1 MKLKQRLKKKS
12 QEREEDS
19 LYKEQPYKY
28 TEVIVGFLTKKIALS
43 EAKFGIMIIR
53 WGWGEKVTVRELE
66 KKTHFQILP
75 ANIC

>member
-43 EAKFGIMIIR
+43 EAKFGIMIILMR
-53 WGWGEKVTVRELE
+53 LRRKSYSKRAREKNS
-66 KKTHFQILP
+66 FSN
-75 ANIC
+75 AAS

>member
-53 WGWGEKVTVRELE
+53 
-66 KKTHFQILP
+66 
-75 ANIC
+75 